1 MRSLASEHRD
11 VTGIRA
17 LIEKRE
23 IMTDSMTAGEAA
35 GLRESSIVNNTSEKK
50 ERTIRGQWLVLLS
63 VSGESRSFGL
73 WRD

>member
-35 GLRESSIVNNTSEKK
+35 G
-50 ERTIRGQWLVLLS
+50 RGRVP
-63 VSGESRSFGL
+63 
-73 WRD
+73 